1 MHDKSDLVINQLAS
15 NFANKIAQLEGEK
28 AILQVELNLA
38 QQKINELEQEKEE
51 TGKDDENVINQ

>member
-1 MHDKSDLVINQLAS
+1 MQEKSDLVINQLAG

-38 QQKINELEQEKEE
+38 QQRINELEQEKEE
-51 TGKDDENVINQ
+51 IGKEDENVTSK

>member
-38 QQKINELEQEKEE
+38 QQEISELKQEKDK
-51 TGKDDENVINQ
+51 TGKEE

>member
-1 MHDKSDLVINQLAS
+1 MHEKSDLVINQLAS

-38 QQKINELEQEKEE
+38 QKLVNELEQEKEE
-51 TGKDDENVINQ
+51 AGKEDK